1 MRSRWLT
8 STREWILPASIDV
21 NASNE
26 SAVGGNE
33 RTDNASSKASD
44 SVAKSPRNWNP
55 VIRVVVFLACLLP
68 FMALAQAVATNSL
81 GPDPAEHLM
90 HVTGEWVMRFLVLV
104 LLATP
109 LARNGWPRL
118 ARYRRMLGL
127 YVWFYA
133 TLHLLVFAQVYIGW
147 SGEQLIEELAER
159 PYVLVGFS
167 AWLIL
172 VPLGITSAHAIRKKM
187 GRYWRQLHKLA
198 YAVAALGWL
207 HLLWL
212 SRSDVGDASIYGAL
226 FLVVILYRLRTVA
239 LTRFVKSRSSSR
251 QS

>member
-8 STREWILPASIDV
+8 SIREWTLPAYING
-21 NASNE
+21 NAGTE
-26 SAVGGNE
+26 SAVDDAA
-33 RTDNASSKASD
+33 RTDKASSKASN
-44 SVAKSPRNWNP
+44 SVATPSPNWNST
-55 VIRVVVFLACLLP
+55 IRVAVFVACLLP
-68 FMALAQAVATNSL
+68 LMILLRAVATNSL

-127 YVWFYA
+127 YAWFYA

-147 SGEQLIEELAER
+147 SGEQLVEELAER
-159 PYVLVGFS
+159 PYVLVGFL

-172 VPLGITSAHAIRKKM
+172 VPLGITSAKAIRKKI
-187 GRYWRQLHKLA
+187 GKRWRQLHKLT
-198 YAVAALGWL
+198 YAVVLLGWL
-207 HLLWL
+207 HLFWL
-212 SRSDVGDASIYGAL
+212 SRSDVGDAVIYGAL
-226 FLVVILYRLRTVA
+226 LGVLLACRLPSFKFKV
-239 LTRFVKSRSSSR
+239 RF
-251 QS
+251 

>member
-1 MRSRWLT
+1 
-8 STREWILPASIDV
+8 LPASIDV
-21 NASNE
+21 NAGNE
-26 SAVGGNE
+26 SAIDDSARPDKV
-33 RTDNASSKASD
+33 SSKASN
-44 SVAKSPRNWNP
+44 SAAKSPRNWNP
-55 VIRVVVFLACLLP
+55 AIRVAVFLACLSP
-68 FMALAQAVATNSL
+68 FIALARAVATNSL

-133 TLHLLVFAQVYIGW
+133 SLHLLVFAQVFIGW
-147 SGEQLIEELAER
+147 SGEQLVEELAER
-159 PYVLVGFS
+159 PYVVVGFS

-172 VPLGITSAHAIRKKM
+172 VPLGITSAHVIRKKM
-187 GRYWRQLHKLA
+187 GRHWRQLHKLI
-198 YAVAALGWL
+198 YAVPVLGWL

-212 SRSDVGDASIYGAL
+212 SRSDLGDAVIYGGVF
-226 FLVVILYRLRTVA
+226 FLLLVYRIVGMRPYSA
-239 LTRFVKSRSSSR
+239 A
-251 QS
+251 

>member
-1 MRSRWLT
+1 M
-8 STREWILPASIDV
+8 PGSIDLNV
-21 NASNE
+21 GNE
-26 SAVGGNE
+26 SAVDGNA
-33 RTDNASSKASD
+33 RTDNVSSKASI
-44 SVAKSPRNWNP
+44 SVEKSSRNWNP
-55 VIRVVVFLACLLP
+55 AIRVAVFLTCLLP
-68 FMALAQAVATNSL
+68 FLALARAVASNSL

-133 TLHLLVFAQVYIGW
+133 TLHLLVFAQVFIGW
-147 SGEQLIEELAER
+147 SGAQLVEELAER
-159 PYVLVGFS
+159 PYVLVGFL

-172 VPLGITSAHAIRKKM
+172 VPLGITSAHTIRKKM
-187 GRYWRQLHKLA
+187 GRHWRQLHKLT
-198 YAVAALGWL
+198 YAVAVLGWL

-212 SRSDVGDASIYGAL
+212 SRSDIGNAALYG
-226 FLVVILYRLRTVA
+226 LVVALLLLYRLWVVA
-239 LTRFVKSRSSSR
+239 RERSIKLRS
-251 QS
+251 

>member
-1 MRSRWLT
+1 
-8 STREWILPASIDV
+8 
-21 NASNE
+21 
-26 SAVGGNE
+26 
-33 RTDNASSKASD
+33 
-44 SVAKSPRNWNP
+44 
-55 VIRVVVFLACLLP
+55 
-68 FMALAQAVATNSL
+68 
-81 GPDPAEHLM
+81 M

-109 LARNGWPRL
+109 LARYGWPQL

-159 PYVLVGFS
+159 PYVLVGFL

-172 VPLGITSAHAIRKKM
+172 VPLGITSAQAIRKKM
-187 GRYWRQLHKLA
+187 GRHWRQVHKLT
-198 YAVAALGWL
+198 YVVAVLGWL

-212 SRSDVGDASIYGAL
+212 SRSDVGDAVIYGVIFVLLLGWRLKRKITNAL
-226 FLVVILYRLRTVA
+226 
-239 LTRFVKSRSSSR
+239 K
-251 QS
+251 

>member
-8 STREWILPASIDV
+8 SIREWTLPASIDG
-21 NASNE
+21 NAGDSRMVDSTRTESESN
-26 SAVGGNE
+26 
-33 RTDNASSKASD
+33 KAFK
-44 SVAKSPRNWNP
+44 SVAKPPRNWNP
-55 VIRVVVFLACLLP
+55 AIRVVVFLACSLP
-68 FMALAQAVATNSL
+68 FVALVRAVATNSL

-109 LARNGWPRL
+109 LARIGWPRL

-147 SGEQLIEELAER
+147 SGEQLVEELAER
-159 PYVLVGFS
+159 PYVLVGFL

-172 VPLGITSAHAIRKKM
+172 VPLGITSAQKIRKK
-187 GRYWRQLHKLA
+187 W
-198 YAVAALGWL
+198 
-207 HLLWL
+207 
-212 SRSDVGDASIYGAL
+212 VGIGASYI
-226 FLVVILYRLRTVA
+226 
-239 LTRFVKSRSSSR
+239 S
-251 QS
+251 

>member
-1 MRSRWLT
+1 MGMRSRSLT
-8 STREWILPASIDV
+8 SIREWTLPGSIDLNV
-21 NASNE
+21 GNE
-26 SAVGGNE
+26 SAVDGNA
-33 RTDNASSKASD
+33 RTDNVSSKASI
-44 SVAKSPRNWNP
+44 SVEKSSRNWNP
-55 VIRVVVFLACLLP
+55 AIRVAVFLTCLLP
-68 FMALAQAVATNSL
+68 FLALARAVASNSL

-147 SGEQLIEELAER
+147 SGDQLVEELAER
-159 PYVLVGFS
+159 PYVLAGFL

-187 GRYWRQLHKLA
+187 GRHWRQLHKLT
-198 YAVAALGWL
+198 YAVVVLGWL

-212 SRSDVGDASIYGAL
+212 SRSDVGDAVIYGAL
-226 FLVVILYRLRTVA
+226 FGVLLAYRLPSLKPKVR
-239 LTRFVKSRSSSR
+239 L
-251 QS
+251 

>member
-8 STREWILPASIDV
+8 FIREWTLPASINV

-26 SAVGGNE
+26 NAVDGNSCF
-33 RTDNASSKASD
+33 DDVSNQASN
-44 SVAKSPRNWNP
+44 SVAKPPRNWNP
-55 VIRVVVFLACLLP
+55 VTRAAVFLACLLP
-68 FMALAQAVATNSL
+68 FMILVRAVATNSL
-81 GPDPAEHLM
+81 GPDPAEHLI

-159 PYVLVGFS
+159 PYVLVGFL

-172 VPLGITSAHAIRKKM
+172 VLLGITSAKAIRKKM
-187 GRYWRQLHKLA
+187 GKRWRQFHKLT
-198 YAVAALGWL
+198 YAVAVLGWL

-212 SRSDVGDASIYGAL
+212 SRSDVGDAVIYGTL
-226 FLVVILYRLRTVA
+226 FGVLLAGRLPLLKRKVR
-239 LTRFVKSRSSSR
+239 L
-251 QS
+251 